1 MMNIRQDDK
10 ISKCCGAL
18 PLTEI
23 YDNMGKCSK
32 CKEDTEFFKE
42 DEV

>member
-1 MMNIRQDDK
+1 MRPDTK

-23 YDNMGKCSK
+23 YDDMGKCSS
-32 CKEDTEFFKE
+32 CKEDAEFFAE
-42 DEV
+42 DEI